1 MFCGQCVRLLI
12 SMYSM
17 SIFGPAAVTA
27 ARPGLEPAAWLSV
40 DGVVEANWD
49 DDDDDDIDIP

>member
-1 MFCGQCVRLLI
+1 
-12 SMYSM
+12 M

-40 DGVVEANWD
+40 DGLVEANWD
-49 DDDDDDIDIP
+49 DDDDDDDDDVP